1 MQNQARLT
9 KYNQNKITMT
19 TSPDMKAKPQ
29 FVVQVP
35 DTSICTSELS
45 T

>member
-29 FVVQVP
+29 LVEQVT
-35 DTSICTSELS
+35 DSTSELS